1 MTQTLYRF
9 YWDVQRHGEIESLF
23 IADDEQ
29 VAAVLGMKV
38 YLGEVL
44 GKHSDIQGTLDAED
58 LLIITQEPGI
68 IADLR
73 RVFSGDKIN
82 SYRFRNGTLCGINP
96 LNCIIDDEGNEVE
109 FPLKLTP

>member
-29 VAAVLGMKV
+29 VAAVLGMDI

-44 GKHSDIQGTLDAED
+44 GKHSDISGTLDAED

-73 RVFSGDKIN
+73 RVFSGAQTD
-82 SYRFRNGTLCGINP
+82 SYRFRNDTLCGINP
-96 LNCIIDDEGNEVE
+96 LNYLRDEAGDDVE